1 MTYKE
6 ALNICRKDEWS
17 RFVLMS
23 EEHLG
28 KNAFLT
34 ESLYLKKDDG
44 SSPISG
50 MVDKSKGKRLVM
62 TLYLGGN
69 EFTTSEVPFA
79 INPDSEGWEPKVFV
93 GDLSIGEFELKGVKL
108 KESEDGS
115 IEILEQDKLK
125 ELMKEAQDVNFSI
138 KEAVEKSEKVAENL
152 DILNPYAYF
161 KK

>member
-6 ALNICRKDEWS
+6 ALAVCKKDEWL
-17 RFVLMS
+17 RLVLMS

-34 ESLYLKKDDG
+34 ESSYLKKDDG

-50 MVDKSKGKRLVM
+50 VVDKSKGKRLIM
-62 TLYLGGN
+62 TIYLGGN

-79 INPDSEGWEPKVFV
+79 INPDSEGWEPKVFI
-93 GDLSIGEFELKGVKL
+93 GDLSIGEFELNGVKL
-108 KESEDGS
+108 RESEDGS

-125 ELMKEAQDVNFSI
+125 KLMQEAQDVNFSI
-138 KEAVEKSEKVAENL
+138 KDAVEKSEKLSESI

>member
-6 ALNICRKDEWS
+6 ALAVCKKDEWS
-17 RFVLMS
+17 RLVLMS

-34 ESLYLKKDDG
+34 ESSYLKKDDG

-50 MVDKSKGKRLVM
+50 VVDKSKGKRLIM
-62 TLYLGGN
+62 TIYLGGN
-69 EFTTSEVPFA
+69 DFTTSEVPFA
-79 INPDSEGWEPKVFV
+79 INPDSEGWEPKVFI
-93 GDLSIGEFELKGVKL
+93 GDLSIGEFELNGVKL
-108 KESEDGS
+108 RESEDGS

-125 ELMKEAQDVNFSI
+125 KLMQEAQDVNFSI
-138 KEAVEKSEKVAENL
+138 KDAVEKSGKLAESI

>member
-6 ALNICRKDEWS
+6 ALDVCKKDNWS
-17 RFVLMS
+17 RLVLMS

-34 ESLYLKKDDG
+34 ESSYLKKNDG

-50 MVDKSKGKRLVM
+50 VVDKSKGKRLVM

-69 EFTTSEVPFA
+69 DFTTSEVPFA
-79 INPDSEGWEPKVFV
+79 INPDSDGWEPKVFI
-93 GDLSIGEFELKGVKL
+93 GDLSIGEFELNGVKL
-108 KESEDGS
+108 RESGDGS
-115 IEILEQDKLK
+115 IEVLEQDKLK
-125 ELMKEAQDVNFSI
+125 KLMQEAQDINFSI
-138 KEAVEKSEKVAENL
+138 KDAVEKSGKLAENN
-152 DILNPYAYF
+152 DILSPYAYF